1 MYQLNSIYKIFW
13 DLKFIAR
20 DGINI
25 PGVSYRSDTIHAR
38 LMFNNGYGIS
48 VVRGGIV
55 TIGNTKIGSDDVYE
69 IAVLDKDGK
78 LDYST
83 PITEDVITDLTQD
96 EVTEY
101 MIKIQQL

>member
-1 MYQLNSIYKIFW
+1 MNSIYKTFW
-13 DLKFIAR
+13 DLKFITR

-38 LMFNNGYGIS
+38 LMFDNGHGIS

-55 TIGNTKIGSDDVYE
+55 TIGDTKLGSDEVYE
-69 IAVLDKDGK
+69 IAVLDADGR

>member
-1 MYQLNSIYKIFW
+1 MYKTFW
-13 DLKFIAR
+13 DLKFITR

-38 LMFNNGYGIS
+38 LMFDNGHGIS
-48 VVRGGIV
+48 VVRGV
-55 TIGNTKIGSDDVYE
+55 ATKIVGGRLIDDTVSYE
-69 IAVLDKDGK
+69 IAVLGKNDK

-83 PITEDVITDLTQD
+83 PITDDVERGLTQD

>member
-1 MYQLNSIYKIFW
+1 
-13 DLKFIAR
+13 
-20 DGINI
+20 
-25 PGVSYRSDTIHAR
+25 
-38 LMFNNGYGIS
+38 MFDNGHGIS

-55 TIGNTKIGSDDVYE
+55 TIGDTKLGSDEVYE
-69 IAVLDKDGK
+69 IAVLDADGR